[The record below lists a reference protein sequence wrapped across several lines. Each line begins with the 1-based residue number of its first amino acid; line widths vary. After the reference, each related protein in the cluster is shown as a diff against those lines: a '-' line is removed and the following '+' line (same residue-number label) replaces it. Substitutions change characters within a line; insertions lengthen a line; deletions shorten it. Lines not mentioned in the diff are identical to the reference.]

1 MATSGTAQ
9 NNDFMYPIIDE
20 KIDHRASHCYFHVLY
35 CMTFS
40 RPLFPYIVETIAPLY
55 RLLKTNV
62 LLKLVVEE
70 QVVLGPKRSDEAT

>member
-1 MATSGTAQ
+1 MAASGTAQ

-20 KIDHRASHCYFHVLY
+20 KIDHRASHCYFHVPY
-35 CMTFS
+35 CMTFF

-62 LLKLVVEE
+62 LLVVEE